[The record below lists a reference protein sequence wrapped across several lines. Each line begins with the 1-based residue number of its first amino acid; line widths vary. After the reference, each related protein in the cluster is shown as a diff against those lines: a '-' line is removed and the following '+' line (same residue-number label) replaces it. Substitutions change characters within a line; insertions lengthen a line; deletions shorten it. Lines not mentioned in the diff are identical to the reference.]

1 MEIAVLALGCF
12 WGPEIKFSKIDGIIK
27 TEVGYCG
34 GNSSITTYKEVCTG
48 NTNHAEVVKLD
59 FDEKIITYE
68 KILKI
73 FFQIHDP
80 TTLNSQGPDFGTQYR
95 SEIFYLNDN
104 QKMIAEK
111 VLNEV
116 NERLSGKVVTKISL
130 LKNYCPAEEYHQKYL
145 ESLHIPGAIF
155 FDIDE
160 NSRKDTALPHML
172 VDQMSWDKIV
182 SNMGI
187 KKNDEIV
194 IYDNSDVISS
204 CRGWFNFIYYGHDP
218 KLINVLNGG
227 LRKWLKEK
235 KKVTDEISNIDKSDY
250 KGSERKDLVKS
261 KQAIDQNIDEKIF
274 TLIDARSRERF
285 EGKIPEPRKGLR
297 SGCIK
302 NSFCIPFNDC
312 LNDDKTFKNKDQLK
326 KIFKTS
332 IENLEQKKIVFSCGS
347 GVTACVLA
355 LAYSLINDKYLPCIY
370 DGSWAEYGL
379 I

>member
-73 FFQIHDP
+73 FFQNHDP

-111 VLNEV
+111 VVNEV

-145 ESLHIPGAIF
+145 EK
-155 FDIDE
+155 
-160 NSRKDTALPHML
+160 R
-172 VDQMSWDKIV
+172 
-182 SNMGI
+182 
-187 KKNDEIV
+187 
-194 IYDNSDVISS
+194 
-204 CRGWFNFIYYGHDP
+204 
-218 KLINVLNGG
+218 
-227 LRKWLKEK
+227 
-235 KKVTDEISNIDKSDY
+235 
-250 KGSERKDLVKS
+250 
-261 KQAIDQNIDEKIF
+261 
-274 TLIDARSRERF
+274 
-285 EGKIPEPRKGLR
+285 
-297 SGCIK
+297 
-302 NSFCIPFNDC
+302 
-312 LNDDKTFKNKDQLK
+312 
-326 KIFKTS
+326 
-332 IENLEQKKIVFSCGS
+332 
-347 GVTACVLA
+347 
-355 LAYSLINDKYLPCIY
+355 
-370 DGSWAEYGL
+370 
-379 I
+379 